1 MKTPAEIR
9 FDLQRALLS
18 LVNERGLIP
27 LITDV
32 HSVVVEGNTVS
43 VGYDIVPGD
52 EVLFF
57 DFEKPAVVGKDEVR
71 DFAAWLAWGD
81 HGATIH

>member
-52 EVLFF
+52 EILFF
-57 DFEKPAVVGKDEVR
+57 EFERPALVSREDVR
-71 DFAAWLAWGD
+71 DFAAWLAWSGS
-81 HGATIH
+81 GETIH

>member
-1 MKTPAEIR
+1 MTTPAEIR
-9 FDLQRALLS
+9 FELQRRLLS
-18 LVNERGLIP
+18 LANERGLVP

-52 EVLFF
+52 EILFF
-57 DFEKPAVVGKDEVR
+57 EFERPALVSRDDVR
-71 DFAAWLAWGD
+71 DFAAWLAWSGN
-81 HGATIH
+81 GETIH

>member
-1 MKTPAEIR
+1 MTPGEIR
-9 FDLQRALLS
+9 FELERTLL
-18 LVNERGLIP
+18 LLANERGMVP
-27 LITDV
+27 LIMGI

-57 DFEKPAVVGKDEVR
+57 DFERPALVSPDDVR
-71 DFAAWLAWGD
+71 DFASWLAWSGRGETV
-81 HGATIH
+81 H